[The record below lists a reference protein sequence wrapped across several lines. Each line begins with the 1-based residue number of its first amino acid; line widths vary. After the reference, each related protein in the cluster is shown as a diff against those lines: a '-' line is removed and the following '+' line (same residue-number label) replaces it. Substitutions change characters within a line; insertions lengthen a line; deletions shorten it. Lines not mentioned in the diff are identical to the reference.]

1 MDKEYLD
8 RFKKDPTSVLNGAM
22 VPPPS
27 PHKTYNGGRGVGG
40 GKGNRHRFASP
51 EQLQFVID
59 EYYTRCEA
67 MEQPPTLADLVLAC
81 GFSCKSS
88 FYAQRERNDEF
99 QHVVDT
105 AILKME
111 GWKNRLLLRGGPTT
125 QAAIFDLK
133 NNHKWADKTETT
145 TTHVP
150 GGSLAELVQALQGK
164 VLRPSLMRPEEEIV
178 DGEFTEE
185 SDDEEFEP
193 VADEPEEVI
202 VEEVPEPPKK
212 EKKYP
217 LGYEWKRGVEE
228 MLRREYEEKKRL
240 NETDIED
247 LL

>member
-1 MDKEYLD
+1 
-8 RFKKDPTSVLNGAM
+8 
-22 VPPPS
+22 
-27 PHKTYNGGRGVGG
+27 
-40 GKGNRHRFASP
+40 
-51 EQLQFVID
+51 
-59 EYYTRCEA
+59 
-67 MEQPPTLADLVLAC
+67 
-81 GFSCKSS
+81 
-88 FYAQRERNDEF
+88 
-99 QHVVDT
+99 
-105 AILKME
+105 
-111 GWKNRLLLRGGPTT
+111 LLLRGGTTT

-185 SDDEEFEP
+185 TDSEEYE
-193 VADEPEEVI
+193 AEPEEVI
-202 VEEVPEPPKK
+202 VEEVIEPPKK

-217 LGYEWKRGVEE
+217 LGYEWKKGVEE
-228 MLRREYEEKKRL
+228 MLRREYEEKKLL